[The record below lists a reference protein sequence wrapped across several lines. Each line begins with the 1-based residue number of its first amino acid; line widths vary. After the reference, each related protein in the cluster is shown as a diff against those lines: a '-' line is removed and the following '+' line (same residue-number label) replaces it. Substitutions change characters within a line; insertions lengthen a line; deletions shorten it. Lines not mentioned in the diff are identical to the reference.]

1 MCRLTGNVM
10 KLPLYIALFLLL
22 IGPNVPITAQARKSS
37 PSRSRT
43 AATRSP
49 EAGQR
54 AVVIDETLSVLRKRP
69 SLFSDSIQRMRRG
82 RRIQIQA
89 VAEADG
95 VRFYR
100 VTAPPASTGWI
111 QADAVFGRFR
121 QNDEQRLAAL
131 MQASSGFEQI
141 EVAVQFFDI
150 FPDSI
155 LRPSILLL
163 FGDLLEEAAPRLSR
177 DALSRLSRKEMAAS
191 GAPLHSYYLNFVSL
205 DRYRKLGV
213 NFKFNA
219 ATRQYHYDGA
229 SWREIIEKF
238 SSSPEAAEARKRL
251 DSLRAKLEIPLSVA
265 N

>member
-1 MCRLTGNVM
+1 M

-22 IGPNVPITAQARKSS
+22 IGPNEPITAQARKSS
-37 PSRSRT
+37 PARSRPS
-43 AATRSP
+43 AAIFP

-54 AVVIDETLSVLRKRP
+54 AVVIDETLSVLRKQP

-82 RRIQIQA
+82 RKVQIQA

-100 VTAPPASTGWI
+100 VTAPPASIGWV

-121 QNDEQRLAAL
+121 PNDEQRLAAL

-150 FPDSI
+150 FPDST

-213 NFKFNA
+213 HFQFNA
-219 ATRQYHYDGA
+219 ATRQFHYDGA

-238 SSSPEAAEARKRL
+238 PSSPEAVEAKKRL
-251 DSLRAKLEIPLSVA
+251 DSLRAKLEVPLAVS

>member
-1 MCRLTGNVM
+1 M
-10 KLPLYIALFLLL
+10 KLPLYIALFLLM
-22 IGPNVPITAQARKSS
+22 IGLNEPISAQARKSS
-37 PSRSRT
+37 PSRSRP
-43 AATRSP
+43 AATSFP

-54 AVVIDETLSVLRKRP
+54 AVVVDESLSVLRKRP

-82 RRIQIQA
+82 RKIQIQA

-95 VRFYR
+95 VKFYR

-141 EVAVQFFDI
+141 EVATQFFDI
-150 FPDSI
+150 FPDSK

-163 FGDLLEEAAPRLSR
+163 FGDLLEEAAHRLSR

-205 DRYRKLGV
+205 DRYRKLGA
-213 NFKFNA
+213 NFQFNA

-251 DSLRAKLEIPLSVA
+251 DSLHAKLKEPLSVA